1 MKKKVSLSS
10 MSRASF
16 STVLHF
22 AKPPTPIMPVEH
34 YTELPLDYEPSKL
47 VDSQEIE
54 KVIKGL
60 PSSSPVKRMER
71 KKGAVKVDLK
81 QTKHSKHGSAMKA
94 YTAPPT
100 GLCLHE
106 VLYEE
111 VGAESEYTPR

>member
-1 MKKKVSLSS
+1 MTLT
-10 MSRASF
+10 
-16 STVLHF
+16 STPMQVGLGKMT
-22 AKPPTPIMPVEH
+22 AGQVA
-34 YTELPLDYEPSKL
+34 ELL
-47 VDSQEIE
+47 
-54 KVIKGL
+54 G
-60 PSSSPVKRMER
+60 M
-71 KKGAVKVDLK
+71 K